1 MLYCVLWFSAIF
13 RTSFINTITIAPC
26 PSPSPSH
33 QNLVLVVPTWL
44 YCSQA
49 FTNRLF
55 SYELNYNIIYDIIIY
70 AVGLYLIIKILI
82 PGPKHRI
89 TCISNFKLAEF
100 VLMFYY
106 IFRYPLLFWFL
117 VYLRDSIFSWSAIW
131 FWFFPLWS
139 RRQRRN
145 N

>member
-1 MLYCVLWFSAIF
+1 MCFIAFYDSALFSGHPLLT
-13 RTSFINTITIAPC
+13 RLPSPC

-55 SYELNYNIIYDIIIY
+55 SYEFNYNIIYDIIIY

-100 VLMFYY
+100 VLTFYY

-117 VYLRDSIFSWSAIW
+117 VYLRDSIFSWGAIW